1 MAKRRRTA
9 QFSSEADDDPIAWIQ
24 AKLRE
29 AAEPKYAVYLRG
41 IIPKDV
47 ASPIMGVKVG
57 FIHKLVAQ
65 LSDDACEKTLHKVF
79 FSKTAAPMENV
90 FPYSLEER
98 LVVAFII
105 GRVDATFDRRVE
117 LIEAFLPWIDSWA
130 VCDEFA
136 TVLKWRANERN
147 ELLDYISMCLARSE
161 PYTIR
166 FALVEII
173 KWFITPTMIDFVI
186 ESIETLAKRNLNE
199 RVVQTAC
206 SWTLTEAF
214 VKFPETTMQYLRN
227 NSLDDFT
234 YNLTLRKIGDSLR
247 VDLET
252 KLEIRNMTRPRKRGK

>member
-1 MAKRRRTA
+1 
-9 QFSSEADDDPIAWIQ
+9 
-24 AKLRE
+24 
-29 AAEPKYAVYLRG
+29 
-41 IIPKDV
+41 
-47 ASPIMGVKVG
+47 
-57 FIHKLVAQ
+57 
-65 LSDDACEKTLHKVF
+65 
-79 FSKTAAPMENV
+79 MENV

-173 KWFITPTMIDFVI
+173 KWFITPTMIDCVI